1 MKFISKKIIEKKSY
15 NNSFFN
21 KFPKYENGKFL
32 IELKEKI
39 QDTNEISHDN
49 CIEGNGKVILYD
61 GRVKLVK
68 ELEYNDMVES
78 ECGFSC
84 INEIITTNSQHIRK
98 LCNINEMILTYKH
111 PILVNYEWIY
121 PKDISDIYMDTIPL
135 YNFVM
140 KGNKNDKSKHTIVV
154 NNIICATIGCCPTIK
169 NV

>member
-1 MKFISKKIIEKKSY
+1 MSSKNSNTFDFKRFKRLLIYTRSY
-15 NNSFFN
+15 VVTFYSVLLAAIVLSFLAVSR
-21 KFPKYENGKFL
+21 PYL
-32 IELKEKI
+32 L
-39 QDTNEISHDN
+39 
-49 CIEGNGKVILYD
+49 
-61 GRVKLVK
+61 
-68 ELEYNDMVES
+68 
-78 ECGFSC
+78 
-84 INEIITTNSQHIRK
+84 NEIITTNSQHIRK